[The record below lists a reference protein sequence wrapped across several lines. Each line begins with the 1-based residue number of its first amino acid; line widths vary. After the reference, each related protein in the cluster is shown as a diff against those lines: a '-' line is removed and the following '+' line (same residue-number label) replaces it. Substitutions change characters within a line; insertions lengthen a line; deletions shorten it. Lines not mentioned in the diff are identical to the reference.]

1 MVTGPVPENVLP
13 RAGVGVGQVVRPEAH
28 HGAVLFVQGMDLQGA
43 GAGSDAQGVGDGEG
57 TGEEGSR
64 VPAQGVQEEVVE
76 GEEENVGGCL

>member
-1 MVTGPVPENVLP
+1 
-13 RAGVGVGQVVRPEAH
+13 
-28 HGAVLFVQGMDLQGA
+28 MDLQGA